1 MERETLLPKEPE
13 PYRMVGEVL
22 NTYIIVEQGKTVLMI
37 DKHAAHERIL
47 FEKLRGNTEPIMSQ
61 MLLTP
66 ILFTPEREEGTV
78 LLENEAALSE
88 LGFSVSDYGDGT
100 LAINAIPS
108 EIPQQEAEATLNVLA
123 SQLLAG
129 KRLEPSALRD
139 ELLHTI
145 ACKAAIK
152 GGQRNGTIELEA
164 LVKEVMSREEL
175 KCCPHGRPIC
185 ITMTATQLE
194 RQFKR

>member
-1 MERETLLPKEPE
+1 
-13 PYRMVGEVL
+13 
-22 NTYIIVEQGKTVLMI
+22 MI

-47 FEKLRGNTEPIMSQ
+47 FDKLRKSTEPIMSQ

-66 ILFTPEREEGTV
+66 ILFTPEREEGMA
-78 LLENEAALSE
+78 LLENQEILTE
-88 LGFSVSDYGDGT
+88 LGFSISDYGDGT
-100 LAINAIPS
+100 LAIQAKPS
-108 EIPQQEAEATLNVLA
+108 EIPQQEGEATLNDLA

-129 KRLEPSALRD
+129 KRPDLSELRD
-139 ELLHTI
+139 ELLHTS

-152 GGQRNGTIELEA
+152 GGQRNGTVELEA
-164 LVKEVMSREEL
+164 LVKEVMTREEL

-185 ITMTATQLE
+185 ITMTASQLE